1 MITDIRNHHYALYLS
16 FIMAISNRTFFS
28 RSQTLDCGP
37 MFTPASTPMLRNRL
51 MKREI
56 EIGIVSE
63 KGTGIGTGTVRETG
77 RAKTKGHVLKTL
89 PLKRKTRKWQNPEL
103 QPQRSIEELA
113 KIHEHI
119 CSFPHLC
126 RSTSHICLTCMDT
139 TIAKVMNPA
148 IRDTGG
154 CLLS

>member
-1 MITDIRNHHYALYLS
+1 MG
-16 FIMAISNRTFFS
+16 ISNSTFFS

-37 MFTPASTPMLRNRL
+37 TFTPANTLMLRNRL
-51 MKREI
+51 TRSGGRKRANGKRT
-56 EIGIVSE
+56 EIG
-63 KGTGIGTGTVRETG
+63 TETG
-77 RAKTKGHVLKTL
+77 RAKMKGHVIKTL
-89 PLKRKTRKWQNPEL
+89 PLKRKIRKLQNHELL

-126 RSTSHICLTCMDT
+126 RSTSHTCLICTDT
-139 TIAKVMNPA
+139 PMVKVMTPA

>member
-1 MITDIRNHHYALYLS
+1 MG
-16 FIMAISNRTFFS
+16 ISNGTFFS
-28 RSQTLDCGP
+28 RSKTLDCGP
-37 MFTPASTPMLRNRL
+37 TFTPASTPMLRNRL
-51 MKREI
+51 MRRGGKKR

-63 KGTGIGTGTVRETG
+63 KGKGKENGTGNVRETG
-77 RAKTKGHVLKTL
+77 RAKTKGRVLKTL
-89 PLKRKTRKWQNPEL
+89 PLKRKTRKWQNHEL
-103 QPQRSIEELA
+103 HQPQRSIEELA

-126 RSTSHICLTCMDT
+126 SSTSHICLICTDT
-139 TIAKVMNPA
+139 PMARVMTPA